1 MQVNLNGESFKEYPA
16 LTGKQKIHVQWLMYD
31 YYRLAWYEIRKEFAS
46 DEECPFTILEMLYM
60 DRKDMERE
68 EEFELCQLLTDT
80 IENSEYFSKH
90 SIRRYRVDDKKD
102 L

>member
-16 LTGKQKIHVQWLMYD
+16 LTQKQKIQVQWLMYD
-31 YYRLAWYEIRKEFAS
+31 YYRLAWHEIRKEFPS
-46 DEECPFTILEMLYM
+46 DAECPLTIEEMLYM
-60 DRKDMERE
+60 DLKDMERE

-80 IENSEYFSKH
+80 IENIDIFSKH
-90 SIRRYRVDDKKD
+90 PLRRYRSDDKKN